1 MLIRHLLVLLSEKHM
16 GNDSQLQGRV
26 KELEDEC
33 ERLRKINTA
42 LMNRVERSTDTTGSS
57 YTLFEMNLLLNRQ
70 LKNHTSQL
78 SNINISLQH
87 EIHERQKIEDRLKQ
101 EMNFISTVLNTAD
114 VWVVI
119 FDKDLNVVRINQTCE
134 IAIGF
139 TSEEIVGKNLRDF
152 FTDNNKADEIC
163 QSFCKVIGG
172 KQTNHELHPWQ
183 LRDGTERFIAWS
195 TAVIYDT
202 SGNSE
207 FIISCGLDIT
217 EYKQAE
223 NERLRI
229 EHKYHNLLNFLPQT
243 VYERDEK
250 GYFTFINKHGLKE
263 FGFTREDLNRGV
275 HILSVVDEDEKA
287 RTLEKLKNSSS
298 TELFADE
305 YIMRRKDG
313 SVFPALIYASYVSM
327 GNEDPMRCGMVINI
341 SALRETEKQLNDYR
355 NHLEELVTSRTEE
368 LSSTI
373 IKLKDEMIERK
384 RVEQALRDSEKKYRE
399 LVQNANSIMLKVNA
413 NGVCTF
419 FNEFGQSFFG
429 FTEEEMLGKKV
440 TETIIPPSD
449 SSSGKPLNQLLRE
462 IFRYPENYYYNE
474 NENIK
479 KSGERVWIAWNNKP
493 IYDKNSGQRQ
503 VLCIGNDISARKRAE
518 EALKSSETKYRFLFD
533 DSPAGSIIVG
543 RDGLLK
549 DVNKS
554 FCSSLGYSRSDLIGK
569 NAIQYVIPEQRSII
583 SERIISYFNQT
594 QQPEMDVGMFAKNNN
609 IHYTRFSGKAS
620 VIFENGEIFGILI
633 AGVDVTQ
640 KKQIEELNRQ
650 QQQNLVQADK
660 MATLGILISGVAHEI
675 NNPNNFI
682 LLNSNNISDVWRDV
696 IPILDKKLK
705 DKGDFSIAGLPYS
718 EIRDDV
724 PPLITGIA
732 EGAERIRRIV
742 QSLKD
747 FARKDS
753 GDLDNSVNINT
764 IIETSVL
771 ILNNLIKRSTHHFIV
786 EYYQGTAEVKGNF
799 QQIEQVIIN
808 LITNACQALTD
819 PSQAIAVI
827 IYINDLGKFI
837 IEIKD
842 EGRGIA
848 PEHINHILDPFF
860 TTKRDSGG
868 TGLGLS
874 ISYNIVKDHHG
885 DLQFESQPGHG
896 TTARVILPVY
906 EQSQ

>member
-1 MLIRHLLVLLSEKHM
+1 ME
-16 GNDSQLQGRV
+16 NDSKLQERV

-33 ERLRKINTA
+33 ERLKKENAA
-42 LMNRVERSTDTTGSS
+42 LMNCVEPSTDPKESS
-57 YTLFEMNLLLNRQ
+57 NTLFEMNLLLNRQ
-70 LKNHTSQL
+70 IKEYNLHLIT
-78 SNINISLQH
+78 INDSLQH
-87 EIHERQKIEDRLKQ
+87 EIKERKKIEERLKL
-101 EMNFISTVLNTAD
+101 EMDFASTVLNTAD

-134 IAIGF
+134 KAIGLI
-139 TSEEIVGKNLRDF
+139 SEETVGKNLREF

-172 KQTNHELHPWQ
+172 KQTYHELHPWQ
-183 LRDGTERFIAWS
+183 LRDGTERYIAWS
-195 TAVIYDT
+195 TAIIYDS

-243 VYERDEK
+243 VYERDDK
-250 GYFTFINKHGLKE
+250 GYFTFLNNHGLKE
-263 FGFTREDLNRGV
+263 FGLTTEDLNTGI
-275 HILSVVDEDEKA
+275 HIMSLIDDNRKDRA
-287 RTLEKLKNSSS
+287 LEKLNNLSS

-305 YIMRRKDG
+305 FIMKRKDG
-313 SVFPALIYASYVSM
+313 SLFPALIYSSYVSM
-327 GNEDPMRCGMVINI
+327 GNEDSMRCGIVINI
-341 SALRETEKQLNDYR
+341 SVLRETEKQLNEYR
-355 NHLEELVTSRTEE
+355 NHLEDLVKNRTEE

-373 IKLKDEMIERK
+373 IKLEDEMTGRK

-429 FTEEEMLGKKV
+429 FAEDEMLGKKV
-440 TETIIPPSD
+440 TETIVPPFD
-449 SSSGKPLNQLLRE
+449 SSSGKPLKQLLRE
-462 IFRYPENYYYNE
+462 IFRYPDKYYYNE

-479 KSGERVWIAWNNKP
+479 KSGERVWIAWNNRP
-493 IYDKNSGQRQ
+493 IYDKSSGQRQ

-518 EALKSSETKYRFLFD
+518 EALKVSETKYKFLFE
-533 DSPAGSIIVG
+533 DSPAGSIIIG

-554 FCSSLGYSRSDLIGK
+554 FCSNLGYSRSDLIGK
-569 NAIQYVIPEQRSII
+569 EAMHFVIPEQKSII
-583 SERIISYFNQT
+583 SDRINCYFNQI
-594 QQPEMDVGMFAKNNN
+594 QQPEMDVGMFAKSNN

-620 VIFENGEIFGILI
+620 VIFENGEIFGILVT
-633 AGVDVTQ
+633 GVDVTQ

-650 QQQNLVQADK
+650 QQQNLIQADK

-696 IPILDKKLK
+696 VPILDKKLK
-705 DKGDFSIAGLPYS
+705 DNGDFSVAGLPYS

-753 GDLDNSVNINT
+753 GNLEDNVNINT
-764 IIETSVL
+764 IIETSIL

-786 EYYQGTAEVKGNF
+786 EYYQGTAEIRGNF

-819 PSQAIAVI
+819 PSQAIAVT
-827 IYINDLGKFI
+827 IYINDKGKFT
-837 IEIKD
+837 IEIRD

-885 DLQFESQPGHG
+885 DLQFTSQPGRG
-896 TTARVILPVY
+896 TTARVILPVFK
-906 EQSQ
+906 QSQ

>member
-1 MLIRHLLVLLSEKHM
+1 MN
-16 GNDSQLQGRV
+16 NDSGLKDRV

-33 ERLRKINTA
+33 ERLKKVNTA
-42 LMNRVERSTDTTGSS
+42 LMNRVERSTETTGSS

-70 LKNHTSQL
+70 IKERTIQL
-78 SNINISLQH
+78 VNTNNSLQH
-87 EIHERQKIEDRLKQ
+87 EIRERQKTDERLKH

-119 FDKDLNVVRINQTCE
+119 FDKHLNVVRINQTCE
-134 IAIGF
+134 NATGF
-139 TSEEIVGKNLRDF
+139 ISEEIVGKNLRDL
-152 FTDNNKADEIC
+152 FTDEQKAEEI
-163 QSFCKVIGG
+163 SRAFCKVIDG
-172 KQTNHELHPWQ
+172 KQTLHELHPWQ

-195 TAVIYDT
+195 TAVIYD
-202 SGNSE
+202 SLGKSE
-207 FIISCGLDIT
+207 FIISCGLDVT
-217 EYKQAE
+217 EYKRAE

-243 VYERDEK
+243 VYERNDK
-250 GYFTFINKHGLKE
+250 GYFTFLNTHGLKE
-263 FGFTREDLNRGV
+263 FGLTIENLKAGIHIESLVDDVDKGRALDKLNNLPSFD
-275 HILSVVDEDEKA
+275 I
-287 RTLEKLKNSSS
+287 
-298 TELFADE
+298 FADE
-305 YIMRRKDG
+305 FIMRRIDG
-313 SVFPALIYASYVSM
+313 SVFPALLYASYVSIDS
-327 GNEDPMRCGMVINI
+327 EESMRCGIIINI
-341 SALRETEKQLNDYR
+341 STLRETEKQLCEYR
-355 NHLEELVTSRTEE
+355 NHLEDLVSSRTKE

-373 IKLKDEMIERK
+373 LKLKEEMIERK
-384 RVEQALRDSEKKYRE
+384 RIEQALRDSEKKYRE
-399 LVQNANSIMLKVNA
+399 LVQNANSVILKVNA
-413 NGVCTF
+413 NGACTF

-429 FTEEEMLGKKV
+429 FTEDEMLGKKV
-440 TETIIPPSD
+440 TETIVPPFD
-449 SSSGKPLNQLLRE
+449 SSSGKPFKQLMRE
-462 IFRYPENYYYNE
+462 IFRHPEKYYYNE

-479 KSGERVWIAWNNKP
+479 KSGERVWIAWNNRP

-518 EALKSSETKYRFLFD
+518 EALKSSETKYRFLFE

-554 FCSSLGYSRSDLIGK
+554 FCSNLDYTRDDLIGK
-569 NAIQYVIPEQRSII
+569 EAIQFVIPEQKSIVT
-583 SERIISYFNQT
+583 ERINRYFNNLQL
-594 QQPEMDVGMFAKNNN
+594 PEMDVGIFAKDGN
-609 IHYTRFSGKAS
+609 IFYTRFSGKAS
-620 VIFENGEIFGILI
+620 VIFEKGEIFGILL
-633 AGVDVTQ
+633 AGVDVTK

-650 QQQNLVQADK
+650 QQQKLVQTDK

-682 LLNSNNISDVWRDV
+682 LLNSNNITDVWRDV
-696 IPILDKKLK
+696 VPILDKKLK
-705 DKGDFSIAGLPYS
+705 DEGDFSVASLPYS
-718 EIRDDV
+718 DIRDDI

-747 FARKDS
+747 FAKKDS
-753 GDLDNSVNINT
+753 GNLDDSVNTNT
-764 IIETSVL
+764 IVETSIL
-771 ILNNLIKRSTHHFIV
+771 ILNNLIKRSTHHFAV
-786 EYYQGTAEVKGNF
+786 EYCQGTAEIRGNF
-799 QQIEQVIIN
+799 QQIEQVVIN

-819 PSQAIAVI
+819 PSQAIAVTVF
-827 IYINDLGKFI
+827 INNFDKI
-837 IEIKD
+837 VIEVKD

-885 DLQFESQPGHG
+885 DLQFDSQPGQG
-896 TTARVILPVY
+896 TTAQVILPV
-906 EQSQ
+906 S